1 MYKIVFN
8 LIKPTVNNILA
19 NQQPVAGTLNELNDN
34 LLDQYAKKYLVLL
47 QFEKRL
53 SKNTIEA
60 YWNDLKRYINYFFL
74 LRRDGRISRSY
85 S

>member
-1 MYKIVFN
+1 MGNNN
-8 LIKPTVNNILA
+8 LKNKKEI
-19 NQQPVAGTLNELNDN
+19 NDN

-60 YWNDLKRYINYFFL
+60 YWNDLKSSHPDQMPPI
-74 LRRDGRISRSY
+74 
-85 S
+85 